1 MRDVFIFPV
10 PRCVCSPRA
19 CASVGAKTYYF
30 IYVFAGH
37 NQNYLCLLYMEISA
51 FVPLPAARVFLPKLL
66 LFDDWLNI
74 IFVIKNSSRTFS
86 SQWECFAQFT
96 RSEIFLGGGESFF
109 FNLVIIYSWDRF
121 WNDASVNDV
130 GALEMYLGPF

>member
-1 MRDVFIFPV
+1 
-10 PRCVCSPRA
+10 
-19 CASVGAKTYYF
+19 
-30 IYVFAGH
+30 
-37 NQNYLCLLYMEISA
+37 MEISA
-51 FVPLPAARVFLPKLL
+51 FVPLPAARVLLPKLL

-109 FNLVIIYSWDRF
+109 FNLVIIYSWVRF